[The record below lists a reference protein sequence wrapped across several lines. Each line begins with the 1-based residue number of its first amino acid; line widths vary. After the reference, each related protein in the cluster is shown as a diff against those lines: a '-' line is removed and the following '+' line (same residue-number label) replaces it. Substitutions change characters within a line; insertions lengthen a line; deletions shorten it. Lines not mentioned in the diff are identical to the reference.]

1 MGPAADASLA
11 LRSEVSPADACTVG
25 ESTRKPSS
33 SLPIDKQKPPARV
46 KAAASLQLA
55 PALLWLPQAWLLA
68 MAVGQIIAGTDWRNI
83 VWLAVGVVAL
93 GVLRSALD
101 AAGTRVAFLSARKSL
116 SELRQTAIASLARR
130 SPLDMTR
137 PASGLAASAITEQT
151 EAILPYLARFQPARL
166 KATYVPLAILA
177 SIVPFS
183 WVPALVLLMAAPL
196 IPLFMAL
203 IGWRAKAASEKQLVE
218 MGSMNGFLLD
228 RLRGMTTIRVFDAV
242 DLTADRLRAN
252 AESLRSRTMA
262 VLRVAFLSSA
272 VLELFAALGVAMV
285 AVYIGFHYL
294 GQLPFGAWGGRLDLS
309 EGLFILLLA
318 PAFFEPL
325 RELSSVWHDRAAGE
339 AALAALA
346 ELSDQGIAIVGGS
359 DGNDQNDD
367 DNAASVSIEALGYS
381 HAARDRDVLE
391 DFDLE
396 VKPGERVAILG
407 PSGSGKSTLLAL
419 IAGLA
424 PLENGRIVIGGTH
437 LTSATADQLRNRMI
451 WIGQRPHIFAGSL
464 YQNIALGRPDV
475 DEARTNGA
483 LALAALEHVAEAH
496 GNLQLGDGGSG
507 LSGGEILRLA
517 LARAAAGSGKNLI
530 LADEP
535 TAHLDTVTARE
546 ITEGLLEIARGKT
559 LIVATHDPIL
569 AARMDRIVRLFPQ
582 IAQEAA

>member
-1 MGPAADASLA
+1 MKPAADASLA
-11 LRSEVSPADACTVG
+11 LRSEVSPADACTVR
-25 ESTRKPSS
+25 ESTHKPSS
-33 SLPIDKQKPPARV
+33 SLPIDKQKPARA
-46 KAAASLQLA
+46 KAAAWLQLA
-55 PALLWLPQAWLLA
+55 AALLWLPQAWLLA

-346 ELSDQGIAIVGGS
+346 ELSDQGIAIVGGFG
-359 DGNDQNDD
+359 GNDQDD
-367 DNAASVSIEALGYS
+367 DDKAASVSIEALGYS

-464 YQNIALGRPDV
+464 YENIALGRPDV
-475 DEARTNGA
+475 DKARADSA
-483 LALAALEHVAEAH
+483 LAVAALEHVAEAH
-496 GNLQLGDGGSG
+496 GSFQLGEGGSG

-517 LARAAAGSGKNLI
+517 LARAAAGSGKSLI

-535 TAHLDTVTARE
+535 TAHLDTITARE

-569 AARMDRIVRLFPQ
+569 AARMDRIVRLSPQ

>member
-11 LRSEVSPADACTVG
+11 LRSEVSPADACTVR
-25 ESTRKPSS
+25 ESTHKPSS
-33 SLPIDKQKPPARV
+33 SLPIDKQKPARAKAPAL
-46 KAAASLQLA
+46 LQLA
-55 PALLWLPQAWLLA
+55 ATLLWLPQAWLLA

-101 AAGTRVAFLSARKSL
+101 AAGTRVAFLSARKTL
-116 SELRQTAIASLARR
+116 SELRQTAIACLARR
-130 SPLDMTR
+130 SPLDITR
-137 PASGLAASAITEQT
+137 PASGLAASGITEQA

-294 GQLPFGAWGGRLDLS
+294 GQLPFGAWGGRLDLI

-359 DGNDQNDD
+359 GSNDQNDD
-367 DNAASVSIEALGYS
+367 KPASVSIEGLGYS

-424 PLENGRIVIGGTH
+424 PLENGRIIIGGEH

-464 YQNIALGRPDV
+464 CENIALGRPDV
-475 DEARTNGA
+475 DRARTNGA
-483 LALAALEHVAEAH
+483 LALAALEHVAKAH
-496 GNLQLGDGGSG
+496 GNLQLGEGGSG

-535 TAHLDTVTARE
+535 TAHLDTITACE

-569 AARMDRIVRLFPQ
+569 AARMDRIVRLSPQ